1 MGLQRVG
8 SLGRQA
14 RYHSFMHTKDFAFE
28 TPAFLGLCTRS
39 LASRPMGVSPAGET
53 DKRVTSSKEACL
65 FLINKTISKDE

>member
-8 SLGRQA
+8 SLGRLA

-53 DKRVTSSKEACL
+53 DK
-65 FLINKTISKDE
+65 